1 MADPTNAERLNYL
14 LEMALVIHEGI
25 IERLDEDHELDHPL
39 IAHLKEADHF
49 IVVKKALQDR
59 LIDKASDNEN
69 EHVGGESA
77 TPPSH
82 QSPLTI
88 GQVNNY
94 SPAPKMIVQRLPL
107 PSLVLR
113 LSHSTLKQRRL
124 HDERSLVGSQENLE
138 TPRLCDKC
146 GAQYLMQAGLT
157 VPSERRCTH
166 DRSVIGRG
174 DIASTFY
181 AAKHWKREEITEVPA
196 LYRYLN

>member
-94 SPAPKMIVQRLPL
+94 S
-107 PSLVLR
+107 
-113 LSHSTLKQRRL
+113 
-124 HDERSLVGSQENLE
+124 VGPQ
-138 TPRLCDKC
+138 D
-146 GAQYLMQAGLT
+146 
-157 VPSERRCTH
+157 
-166 DRSVIGRG
+166 DRSTTSSSLFSSSPEPQHTKAKAPARRKVARRIPGESRNSKALRQMRRAVPY
-174 DIASTFY
+174 ASWVDSP
-181 AAKHWKREEITEVPA
+181 K
-196 LYRYLN
+196 